1 LSQILDSLTRR
12 RRAEGREASR
22 RPTAQGDAVLATL
35 GYAPP
40 PRTRGRNAGLLIG
53 AVVVAIV
60 AWIGWGALHDPDAPS
75 HVPPASAGRPVQASS
90 PAGAPVPDVSAARP
104 GLEALADAEGSGAPG
119 PSDVPGA
126 PVPDDAP
133 PAVPAIAMDTRP
145 LTPAPPEFAARR
157 VPAREP
163 DPVPATP
170 EPAAVP
176 PPDLMAQALY
186 HHRAGDFE
194 RALVAYRTLIQ
205 ENELNAAA
213 HNNLGLLYQQKQLLD
228 DAARAFQRAIII
240 DARYGLAYNNYGV
253 TLLRQGRPDGAAAQF
268 RTALELE
275 PRNVDALVNLALAEK
290 AAGRGA
296 EAKATLLRALGAA
309 PRHAMAHYNLAV
321 LHDDTG
327 EHARALEHYR
337 AFLEHA
343 GTEHA
348 DRTAD
353 VRARIDALV
362 AR

>member
-1 LSQILDSLTRR
+1 LSRIFDSLSRR
-12 RRAEGREASR
+12 RRAQEHGAGG

-35 GYAPP
+35 GYT
-40 PRTRGRNAGLLIG
+40 PRRSGGARLAGWLIAAVAG
-53 AVVVAIV
+53 AVLIS
-60 AWIGWGALHDPDAPS
+60 IGWGALHDRD
-75 HVPPASAGRPVQASS
+75 ASAGMPQASEVREPSATS
-90 PAGAPVPDVSAARP
+90 PAATP
-104 GLEALADAEGSGAPG
+104 GERTGPEPPAPG
-119 PSDVPGA
+119 
-126 PVPDDAP
+126 DAP
-133 PAVPAIAMDTRP
+133 AQPEPGRGPGDPPPDRDLPAVAPAIAVDTRP
-145 LTPAPPEFAARR
+145 SAPAPAEPASRR
-157 VPAREP
+157 VPRDS

-170 EPAAVP
+170 EPAP
-176 PPDLMAQALY
+176 ESPPDLMAQALY

-205 ENELNAAA
+205 QNELNAAA
-213 HNNLGLLYQQKQLLD
+213 HNNLGLLYQQKHLLE

-253 TLLRQGRPDGAAAQF
+253 TLLRQGRPEGAAAQF

-290 AAGRGA
+290 AAGRA
-296 EAKATLLRALGAA
+296 PEAKATLLRALGMA

-343 GTEHA
+343 GAEQA

-353 VRARIDALV
+353 VRARVDAL
-362 AR
+362 ANR

>member
-12 RRAEGREASR
+12 RRAEGREAGR

-53 AVVVAIV
+53 AVIVAIV
-60 AWIGWGALHDPDAPS
+60 AWIGWGALHDLDGPS
-75 HVPPASAGRPVQASS
+75 SVPPASAGRPVAASS
-90 PAGAPVPDVSAARP
+90 PAGAPVPDVAAERT
-104 GLEALADAEGSGAPG
+104 GLEAIAAVEGPGAPG
-119 PSDVPGA
+119 PGG
-126 PVPDDAP
+126 PVPADAP

-145 LTPAPPEFAARR
+145 LAPAPPEFASRR

-170 EPAAVP
+170 DPAAVP

-228 DAARAFQRAIII
+228 DAARSFQRAIII

-296 EAKATLLRALGAA
+296 EAKAMLLRALGTA

-343 GTEHA
+343 GAEHA

-353 VRARIDALV
+353 VRARIDALAV
-362 AR
+362 R

>member
-1 LSQILDSLTRR
+1 LSQIFDSLSRR
-12 RRAEGREASR
+12 RRAQGREAGAG
-22 RPTAQGDAVLATL
+22 PTAQGDAVLATL
-35 GYAPP
+35 GYAPR
-40 PRTRGRNAGLLIG
+40 PRGGARLAGLLI
-53 AVVVAIV
+53 AVVTGAIV
-60 AWIGWGALHDPDAPS
+60 IWIGWRALHDPDAPPRGPQTS
-75 HVPPASAGRPVQASS
+75 EARQAPAPS
-90 PAGAPVPDVSAARP
+90 PAALPGARP
-104 GLEALADAEGSGAPG
+104 GPEPAAHAEAPALPEVPRDMPGGPPADGERPM
-119 PSDVPGA
+119 
-126 PVPDDAP
+126 
-133 PAVPAIAMDTRP
+133 AVPAIAMDTRP
-145 LTPAPPEFAARR
+145 SVQASAEPASRRVPPREIDPVPVTPAPA
-157 VPAREP
+157 
-163 DPVPATP
+163 
-170 EPAAVP
+170 P

-205 ENELNAAA
+205 QNELNAAA
-213 HNNLGLLYQQKQLLD
+213 HNNLGLLYQQKHLHE

-275 PRNVDALVNLALAEK
+275 PRNVDALVNLALAET
-290 AAGRGA
+290 ASGRGA
-296 EAKATLLRALGAA
+296 EAKATLLRALGSA

-343 GTEHA
+343 GAEHA

-353 VRARIDALV
+353 VRTRIDALA